1 MTDALI
7 IDDEP
12 LARSDLRSLLPS
24 EINVVGEAGR
34 MEEARKLLQRGN
46 YTLVFLDVQLLGG
59 SGLDLVP
66 DVHPKARIIFV
77 TAFDQHAVR
86 AFEVN
91 ALDYLLKPVAPE
103 RLAAA
108 LARLRPPGTPKPDS
122 TASLRTDDRVLLKL
136 GTDGERFVRVADIR
150 CVSSCENYSEVH
162 LGNNERVFVR
172 RTMKAWEET
181 LPAATFMRAHR
192 HTIVNLRHIE
202 RVERAT
208 DSTFL
213 LHLAGGEE
221 PLRASY
227 RYVAELRERLA
238 SATGQKV

>member
-7 IDDEP
+7 IDDEV
-12 LARSDLRSLLPS
+12 LARSDLRELLPA
-24 EINVVGEAGR
+24 EINIVGEAAR
-34 MEEARKLLQRGN
+34 FEEARQLLRRAN

-66 DVHPKARIIFV
+66 DVRPEARIIFV

-103 RLAAA
+103 RLASA
-108 LARLRPPGTPKPDS
+108 LARLRPVGQPKPDT

-136 GTDGERFVRVADIR
+136 GTEGERFVRVADIR

-162 LGNNERVFVR
+162 LGNNERLFVR
-172 RTMKAWEET
+172 RTMKAWEES
-181 LPAATFMRAHR
+181 LPSSTFMRAHR
-192 HTIVNLRHIE
+192 HTIVNLTHVE
-202 RVERAT
+202 RLERAT
-208 DSTFL
+208 DSTYL
-213 LHLAGGEE
+213 LHLAGSVE

-227 RYVAELRERLA
+227 RYVNDLRERMGSKA
-238 SATGQKV
+238 